1 MKKPRNGSINTKFC
15 GNSENRKS
23 FFELSLSL
31 IFSLWC
37 LVFLF
42 YSKRGLSHGNGAN
55 SHPDNRSMP
64 YSTVCN
70 GELCNSAYS
79 YVANGSSNHMNGTLL
94 EFNISMHR
102 NESAIPRDSE
112 NLEFSLKETSSL
124 EELVW
129 SILGYTALVC
139 EVQLQPL
146 EEQKKHI
153 AEQIPSER
161 THSTYINLDEF
172 RNTTRQERSWS
183 MPSQLVNI
191 THHLEPDGT
200 EYNYASVS
208 KGAKVVAHNKEAKG
222 ASNILGKDHDKYLRN
237 ACSVGEKFVVVEL
250 AEETLVDAIK
260 IANFEH
266 YSSNVKEFTL
276 SGSLSYPTE
285 KWFLLGN
292 FVAANVK
299 HAQSF
304 KLPEPKWVRYLKLN
318 LITHY
323 GSEFYCILS
332 VFEVYGVDAIER
344 MLEDLIVANEDPTPG
359 KFVNPNS
366 SSMPSSEPIDRKIK
380 GELQIGV
387 GKGTEN
393 TGDAPIARVGMTKD
407 PAAMHKIPDPVVE
420 VRQMPTGRIP
430 GDTVL
435 KILMQKVRSLELNL
449 SVLEEY
455 IKELNR
461 REGNVLPE
469 LDKELSRIS
478 LLLEKSRAEIKDLL
492 EWKEITEKG
501 ITDLESWKT
510 AVSSQVQELARE
522 NDMLRLDVKK
532 VVTEQSSLENK
543 ELAVVAVSFSI
554 ACVAVLKL
562 VSDRVLTLFG
572 AAQSGEVGR
581 KSRGW
586 VLILVSSSMMI
597 FITFLCS

>member
-1 MKKPRNGSINTKFC
+1 
-15 GNSENRKS
+15 
-23 FFELSLSL
+23 
-31 IFSLWC
+31 
-37 LVFLF
+37 
-42 YSKRGLSHGNGAN
+42 
-55 SHPDNRSMP
+55 
-64 YSTVCN
+64 
-70 GELCNSAYS
+70 
-79 YVANGSSNHMNGTLL
+79 
-94 EFNISMHR
+94 
-102 NESAIPRDSE
+102 
-112 NLEFSLKETSSL
+112 
-124 EELVW
+124 
-129 SILGYTALVC
+129 
-139 EVQLQPL
+139 
-146 EEQKKHI
+146 
-153 AEQIPSER
+153 
-161 THSTYINLDEF
+161 
-172 RNTTRQERSWS
+172 

-304 KLPEPKWVRYLKLN
+304 KLPEPKWV
-318 LITHY
+318 
-323 GSEFYCILS
+323 S

-572 AAQSGEVGR
+572 AAQSGEVGQ